1 MWVDIHVQII
11 GAGIIKMSMCREW
24 VDKHVH
30 MVLVRDALGKWV
42 NCVQLACLFGM
53 YIGMYKGNI

>member
-1 MWVDIHVQII
+1 MQII